1 MSSSC
6 RLTLLLALSFAAVTA
21 VLAQSS
27 SSSSNPDP
35 AQNQPPAQAQG
46 PTSGQLTVQARI
58 KARRAQRRAAAI
70 RDIYDH
76 RYEAYTGMGYARFVP
91 GPGTPAVPAAPATPT
106 TPATPAVPHG
116 PGLERAHE
124 YAWNAGVTR
133 YFNERM
139 GVTADARG
147 YYATAYVYLLDPA
160 LHPGIQEGITNP
172 AISEYTAM
180 AGPTYRFYLQPKF
193 SVSGRVMGGMI
204 YGKFNDDLQGGS
216 PVAYGLW
223 PNGYTFAGSA
233 SVPVEFNL
241 TPRIGLRVAPEYLI
255 TGFGST
261 AQYSR
266 AFTTG
271 FVYRFGRQK

>member
-1 MSSSC
+1 MSSSF
-6 RLTLLLALSFAAVTA
+6 RLTLLLALSFAAVTTA
-21 VLAQSS
+21 LAQSS
-27 SSSSNPDP
+27 SSSSNPDS

-46 PTSGQLTVQARI
+46 LTSGQLTVQARI

-91 GPGTPAVPAAPATPT
+91 GPGTPAVAATQT
-106 TPATPAVPHG
+106 NPAVPHG

-133 YFNERM
+133 YFNERL
-139 GVTADARG
+139 GLTADARG
-147 YYATAYVYLLDPA
+147 YYATAYVYLIDPA
-160 LHPGIQEGITNP
+160 LHPGVLQGINNP

-180 AGPTYRFYLQPKF
+180 AGPTYRFYLQPKL
-193 SVSGRVMGGMI
+193 SVSGRVLGGMM
-204 YGKFNDDLQGGS
+204 YGKFDDDLQGGS

-233 SVPVEFNL
+233 SIPVEFNL
-241 TPRIGLRVAPEYLI
+241 TPKIGLRVAPEYLF

-261 AQYSR
+261 TQYSR